1 MKQGRQKMMKNN
13 IINSKDLIKLCLLF
27 FIVYLILSFFKILN
41 FFSFLLFIGCLYFLK
56 FIIKFI
62 IFHNK
67 KVQIEENE
75 VDLLDW
81 IDTTESAEFFA
92 KLLNKNMT
100 FFLNGEWGAGKT
112 EYLKQ
117 VEKITKTNNKQNFVY
132 LNLWNVMDER
142 TVINIAFSDL
152 HPVINYLFKILIV
165 FSVVISILITPA
177 INLNLSEFFVRYI
190 DKELFNNWIV
200 PLASLIA
207 LFAAVWQFFK
217 YKTDN
222 IYYKFF
228 KTSIS
233 AYFLKNKVL
242 IIDDFDRISQLN
254 QEGAYKLFNCLNG
267 KLPIIFVG
275 EYDKIK
281 HEEDKYLQKIIN
293 QKIELPY
300 SLYPDNIWNEYF
312 IKLGKQLSIRISPS
326 FVSLFIE
333 EKRNLRERKMFHY
346 YVTQELEV
354 RGKRDYVQIEQQLV
368 IIFLYLFYPSE
379 YKRLVNS
386 EEVAVVLAKEN
397 WEILRDILTNQEGY
411 PKPFSN
417 ERKAYFMYEKNFHL
431 TEVQGQEILDQPN
444 LQSIIIENGGYNNDV
459 YEYVTRNLKS
469 LEHEKREKLF
479 EAAIENILI
488 NRESALVHKI
498 IEHKNKEIINKIGS
512 LDHNLI
518 INEWT
523 PILDSYSFDF
533 SQRLY
538 FFERFINISFYKLSQ
553 IYTDLELE
561 SDDFLNGKNKEF
573 YFLTYLSKKN
583 QWRNFLW
590 PENYWEALDKVFHDN
605 SAAYLYI
612 LKILHLIDI
621 NDETQ
626 EIIAYQKLY
635 NNITEKDVE
644 GSVEAF
650 KKIKSNLEKLED
662 FTVIVEEKNSL
673 NLF

>member
-1 MKQGRQKMMKNN
+1 
-13 IINSKDLIKLCLLF
+13 
-27 FIVYLILSFFKILN
+27 
-41 FFSFLLFIGCLYFLK
+41 
-56 FIIKFI
+56 
-62 IFHNK
+62 
-67 KVQIEENE
+67 
-75 VDLLDW
+75 
-81 IDTTESAEFFA
+81 
-92 KLLNKNMT
+92 
-100 FFLNGEWGAGKT
+100 
-112 EYLKQ
+112 
-117 VEKITKTNNKQNFVY
+117 
-132 LNLWNVMDER
+132 
-142 TVINIAFSDL
+142 
-152 HPVINYLFKILIV
+152 
-165 FSVVISILITPA
+165 
-177 INLNLSEFFVRYI
+177 
-190 DKELFNNWIV
+190 
-200 PLASLIA
+200 
-207 LFAAVWQFFK
+207 
-217 YKTDN
+217 
-222 IYYKFF
+222 
-228 KTSIS
+228 
-233 AYFLKNKVL
+233 
-242 IIDDFDRISQLN
+242 
-254 QEGAYKLFNCLNG
+254 
-267 KLPIIFVG
+267 
-275 EYDKIK
+275 YDKIK

-300 SLYPDNIWNEYF
+300 SLYPDNIWNQYF
-312 IKLGKQLSIRISPS
+312 IKLENQLSISISPS

-354 RGKRDYVQIEQQLV
+354 RGKRDFVQIEQQLV

-386 EEVAVVLAKEN
+386 EEVTVVLAKEN
-397 WEILRDILTNQEGY
+397 WKILRDILKNQEGY
-411 PKPFSN
+411 PIPFSN

-459 YEYVTRNLKS
+459 YEYVTRNLKR

-498 IEHKNKEIINKIGS
+498 IEHKNKEIINKIDS
-512 LDHNLI
+512 RDHNLI

-523 PILDSYSFDF
+523 PILDNYYFDF

-538 FFERFINISFYKLSQ
+538 FFERFLYISFHKLSQ

-573 YFLTYLSKKN
+573 YFFTYLAIKE

-590 PENYWEALDKVFHDN
+590 PENYWQALDIVFFEN

-612 LKILHLIDI
+612 LKKLHLIDI

-635 NNITEKDVE
+635 NNTMEKDVE

-650 KKIKSNLEKLED
+650 KKIKSNLEQLED

-673 NLF
+673 NYPI

>member
-1 MKQGRQKMMKNN
+1 
-13 IINSKDLIKLCLLF
+13 
-27 FIVYLILSFFKILN
+27 
-41 FFSFLLFIGCLYFLK
+41 
-56 FIIKFI
+56 
-62 IFHNK
+62 
-67 KVQIEENE
+67 
-75 VDLLDW
+75 
-81 IDTTESAEFFA
+81 
-92 KLLNKNMT
+92 
-100 FFLNGEWGAGKT
+100 
-112 EYLKQ
+112 
-117 VEKITKTNNKQNFVY
+117 TNNKQNFVY
-132 LNLWNVMDER
+132 LNLWNVTDER

-152 HPVINYLFKILIV
+152 HPVINFLFKFLII

-190 DKELFNNWIV
+190 DKGLFNNWIV

-512 LDHNLI
+512 LDPNLI

-612 LKILHLIDI
+612 LKNLHLIDI

-635 NNITEKDVE
+635 NNNTEKDVE

-650 KKIKSNLEKLED
+650 KKIKSNLEQLED

-673 NLF
+673 NLI

>member
-1 MKQGRQKMMKNN
+1 M
-13 IINSKDLIKLCLLF
+13 
-27 FIVYLILSFFKILN
+27 
-41 FFSFLLFIGCLYFLK
+41 
-56 FIIKFI
+56 
-62 IFHNK
+62 
-67 KVQIEENE
+67 
-75 VDLLDW
+75 
-81 IDTTESAEFFA
+81 
-92 KLLNKNMT
+92 
-100 FFLNGEWGAGKT
+100 
-112 EYLKQ
+112 
-117 VEKITKTNNKQNFVY
+117 
-132 LNLWNVMDER
+132 NLWNVTDER

-152 HPVINYLFKILIV
+152 HPVINFLFKFLII

-190 DKELFNNWIV
+190 DKGLFNNWIV

-431 TEVQGQEILDQPN
+431 TEVQGQEILDQSN

-635 NNITEKDVE
+635 NNITENDLE

>member
-1 MKQGRQKMMKNN
+1 
-13 IINSKDLIKLCLLF
+13 
-27 FIVYLILSFFKILN
+27 
-41 FFSFLLFIGCLYFLK
+41 
-56 FIIKFI
+56 
-62 IFHNK
+62 
-67 KVQIEENE
+67 
-75 VDLLDW
+75 
-81 IDTTESAEFFA
+81 
-92 KLLNKNMT
+92 
-100 FFLNGEWGAGKT
+100 
-112 EYLKQ
+112 
-117 VEKITKTNNKQNFVY
+117 
-132 LNLWNVMDER
+132 
-142 TVINIAFSDL
+142 
-152 HPVINYLFKILIV
+152 
-165 FSVVISILITPA
+165 
-177 INLNLSEFFVRYI
+177 
-190 DKELFNNWIV
+190 IV

-222 IYYKFF
+222 FYYKFF

-300 SLYPDNIWNEYF
+300 SLYPDNIWNQYF
-312 IKLGKQLSIRISPS
+312 IKLENQLSISISPS

-354 RGKRDYVQIEQQLV
+354 RGKRDFVQIEQQLV

-386 EEVAVVLAKEN
+386 EEVTVVLAKEN
-397 WEILRDILTNQEGY
+397 WKILRDILKNQEGY
-411 PKPFSN
+411 PIPFSN

-459 YEYVTRNLKS
+459 YEYVTRNLKR

-498 IEHKNKEIINKIGS
+498 IEHKNKEIINKIDS
-512 LDHNLI
+512 RDHNLI

-523 PILDSYSFDF
+523 PILDNYYFDF

-538 FFERFINISFYKLSQ
+538 FFERFLYISFHKLSQ

-573 YFLTYLSKKN
+573 YFFTYLAIKE

-590 PENYWEALDKVFHDN
+590 PENYWQALDIVFFEN

-612 LKILHLIDI
+612 LKKLHLIDI

-635 NNITEKDVE
+635 NNTMEKDVE

-650 KKIKSNLEKLED
+650 KKIKSNLEQLED

-673 NLF
+673 NYPI